1 MEGASGRQRVNPPL
15 GWCSSPDSSLPTSA
29 LLPFLPAS
37 FTTSSGLGSPSRAP
51 SPELSYRRA
60 SLPPSTQHRSSG
72 AARPASFLPDQ
83 PCPSP
88 PVMNLFRFLGD
99 LSHLLAIIL
108 LLLKIW
114 KSRSCAGESP
124 PPAERGRERAALGH
138 REGWSSAGQSPPGL
152 PAGDHSCS
160 SRVTRGSAP
169 FPRLRGTHS

>member
-124 PPAERGRERAALGH
+124 PPRRGGGSGPPWGTGKAGAPQVRVLPDCLLGITLVVL
-138 REGWSSAGQSPPGL
+138 GSPGGQLLSL
-152 PAGDHSCS
+152 D
-160 SRVTRGSAP
+160 
-169 FPRLRGTHS
+169 